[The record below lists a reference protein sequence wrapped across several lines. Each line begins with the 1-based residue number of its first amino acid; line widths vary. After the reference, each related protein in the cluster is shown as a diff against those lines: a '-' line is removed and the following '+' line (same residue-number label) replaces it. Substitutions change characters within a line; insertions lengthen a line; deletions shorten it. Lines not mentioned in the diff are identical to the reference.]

1 MPPLRLEEFLPYRLN
16 VLAATVSESL
26 ATLYAE
32 RYGISIPEWRVIATL
47 GQFERMTGRDIA
59 SHSRMHKTTV
69 SRAAAALEAKGWIKR
84 ETNRADLREAFLTL
98 KPKGRAVYDDLVPRA
113 TTFADGLLD
122 GLDRQERAALDRLI
136 GHLMQRAR
144 RGAADPVPETA
155 RGCRPRRSSTRC

>member
-1 MPPLRLEEFLPYRLN
+1 MDMPPPLRLEEFLPYRLN

-32 RYGISIPEWRVIATL
+32 RYGIGIPEWRIIATL
-47 GQFERMTGRDIA
+47 GQFGRMTGRDIA

-84 ETNRADLREAFLTL
+84 EANRADLREAFLAL

-113 TTFADGLLD
+113 LSFADGLLD
-122 GLDRQERAALDRLI
+122 GLNAQERAVLDHLI
-136 GHLMQRAR
+136 RHLMLRAGR
-144 RGAADPVPETA
+144 LAD
-155 RGCRPRRSSTRC
+155 